1 VRVIAAIALLALV
14 PLAGTRAAP
23 AAQDPPG
30 LYLVRPDLRL
40 CPSPL
45 CGGAWVRR
53 VNRTETRCAGGASR
67 RECSVA
73 SISGVAVP
81 AQAGSLVRG
90 RIVPAGIAGFP
101 ELGRLAAT
109 SAWRAASPGTPAGTV
124 YRVADNGARCVTHP
138 CFALAAVVA
147 GTSRRVTLSGIDLS
161 ATGTPPALERRIRAL
176 LARGGLYL
184 AGTIRVVPD
193 EGPAGDGRTLVATAF
208 WLPA

>member
-1 VRVIAAIALLALV
+1 VRVIVAIALLALA
-14 PLAGTRAAP
+14 PLAGTRAAS

-53 VNRTETRCAGGASR
+53 VNRIETRCVGGVSR
-67 RECSVA
+67 RECYVA

-81 AQAGSLVRG
+81 AKAGGLVRG

-101 ELGRLAAT
+101 ELGRLTAT
-109 SAWRAASPGTPAGTV
+109 SAWRAGGSGTPTGTV
-124 YRVADNGARCVTHP
+124 YRVADNGVRCVTHP
-138 CFALAAVVA
+138 CFSLGAVA
-147 GTSRRVTLSGIDLS
+147 SGTSRRVTLSGIDLS
-161 ATGTPPALERRIRAL
+161 ATGASPALERRARAL

-193 EGPAGDGRTLVATAF
+193 EGPAGDGRTLVAAAF
-208 WLPA
+208 WLPS